1 MNIVNEHYSP
11 RTFHVNTIQTVL
23 VSVDGSLLRISRP
36 ERALLKHA
44 FHTDR
49 TLTEKTPRMVSQSIY
64 DLTGAQVKLRPR
76 RLARRRWFS
85 RKYPICIRLSR
96 HAKEITQE
104 MPKMRKSS
112 GKSTGTPSSTRA
124 RLPQDRLSNSSVS
137 VSPESHEL
145 TWHSLASVD
154 EMNEV
159 DGYVSDS
166 STEGSSGTESDD
178 SAMRHS
184 VADFPRHGT
193 AIGNTSKRAA
203 KRQTRSIYL
212 FARST
217 REKERWFHRLRKA
230 CNKYQWENT
239 YFDPEARFPQRRL
252 SFSSADSFKNLSNDY
267 ILYILHGMQ
276 FNR

>member
-1 MNIVNEHYSP
+1 M
-11 RTFHVNTIQTVL
+11 
-23 VSVDGSLLRISRP
+23 RISRP

-96 HAKEITQE
+96 HAREITQE
-104 MPKMRKSS
+104 VPKKRKRS
-112 GKSTGTPSSTRA
+112 GKSGTSSSTARA
-124 RLPQDRLSNSSVS
+124 HIPQDRASNSSS
-137 VSPESHEL
+137 ISASPESPEL
-145 TWHSLASVD
+145 TWHSLANVEELED
-154 EMNEV
+154 V

-166 STEGSSGTESDD
+166 SSEGSSD
-178 SAMRHS
+178 SGSEAEMRHS
-184 VADFPRHGT
+184 VADFRVRRHGP
-193 AIGNTSKRAA
+193 APSNSSKSAS

-212 FARST
+212 FARSA

-230 CNKYQWENT
+230 CNKYQWENAHA
-239 YFDPEARFPQRRL
+239 DPEAPFPQRRL
-252 SFSSADSFKNLSNDY
+252 SFGSGEAFKNLSNDY

-276 FNR
+276 FKK